1 ALELAQIDPTNDRDA
16 VSQNSFVAH
25 VRPRKFEYRTAIS
38 ASELHAA
45 NSSDDDA
52 SHDRAATSDRHQGPS
67 GFGRERGVVPQL
79 RGGER
84 RRRRPPLRQE
94 TARRDPRRRE
104 ELPRLPGGGHFAQH
118 GRGVHAASDAVEPA
132 TGVVPPSSAAFKPA
146 GSRHYT

>member
-1 ALELAQIDPTNDRDA
+1 A
-16 VSQNSFVAH
+16 
-25 VRPRKFEYRTAIS
+25 
-38 ASELHAA
+38 
-45 NSSDDDA
+45 
-52 SHDRAATSDRHQGPS
+52 SDRHQGPS

-146 GSRHYT
+146 GSRHYTYPFRMISFNISSCRLYAAYTPTRQCLKTTE